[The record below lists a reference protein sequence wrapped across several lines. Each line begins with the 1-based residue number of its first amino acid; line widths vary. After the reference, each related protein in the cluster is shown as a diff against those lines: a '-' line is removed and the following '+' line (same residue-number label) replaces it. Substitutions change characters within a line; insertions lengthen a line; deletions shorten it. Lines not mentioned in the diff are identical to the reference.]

1 MNDVSPTIAGW
12 REWVSLPDL
21 DIPKI
26 KAKLDTGARSSALN
40 ATNIRTEHEGT
51 TTWVTF
57 DVFPNR
63 RSDKSVTC
71 RAKTIDR
78 RTVSDSGGHKE
89 QRWVIE
95 TAISMGGQTW
105 PMEMTLTDRRGMKF
119 SLLLGRT
126 ALKDR
131 FAVDAGSS
139 YRVSGRKVRRG

>member
-1 MNDVSPTIAGW
+1 MNDDPLKIAGW

-40 ATNIRTEHEGT
+40 ATNIQTESVGPA
-51 TTWVTF
+51 TWVTF

-63 RSDKSVTC
+63 RSDESVRC
-71 RAKTIDR
+71 RAKAVDR

-89 QRWVIE
+89 KRWVIE
-95 TAISMGGQTW
+95 TDISMGGQTW

-139 YRVSGRKVRRG
+139 YLVSGRKVRRG

>member
-1 MNDVSPTIAGW
+1 MKDDSLKIVGW
-12 REWVSLPDL
+12 REWVGLPDL

-40 ATNIRTEHEGT
+40 ATNIESERQGNA
-51 TTWVTF
+51 TWVTF
-57 DVFPNR
+57 EVLPNR
-63 RSDKSVTC
+63 HSEESVRC
-71 RAKTIDR
+71 RAKAVDR
-78 RTVSDSGGHKE
+78 RSVSDSGGHKE
-89 QRWVIE
+89 DRWVIE
-95 TAISMGGQTW
+95 TDISMGGQTW

-139 YRVSGRKVRRG
+139 YRVSSRSMRRG